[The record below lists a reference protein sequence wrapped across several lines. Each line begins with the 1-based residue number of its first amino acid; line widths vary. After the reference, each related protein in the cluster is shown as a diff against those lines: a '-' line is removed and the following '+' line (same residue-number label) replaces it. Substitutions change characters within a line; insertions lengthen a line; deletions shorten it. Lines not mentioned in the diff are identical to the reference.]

1 MRSPLFRVIQPNAMV
16 IPRAPESLSGV
27 LSERRDT
34 RSRGALMSNG
44 YDLSVG
50 VGLRGVNAI
59 RPDKLQESAL
69 TQRTG
74 EPSFLSFA
82 SESLSAEIQSVL
94 SSRPV
99 LKGTYSMAE
108 KTILV
113 GVI

>member
-1 MRSPLFRVIQPNAMV
+1 MV
-16 IPRAPESLSGV
+16 FPRAPELLSGV

-74 EPSFLSFA
+74 ERSFTSFCLRK
-82 SESLSAEIQSVL
+82 SLSGNSECVIFAPCPE
-94 SSRPV
+94 RD
-99 LKGTYSMAE
+99 
-108 KTILV
+108 ILN
-113 GVI
+113 G